1 MSTMSADRHPAA
13 APKSLSVSIVAL
25 LLLAAW
31 SPRVAA
37 HCQVPCG
44 IYDDEGRIAQ
54 LLEDTRTI
62 EKATASIQELAG
74 KSDAQSANQLTRWIN
89 TKEQHASHIITTVSE
104 YFLTQKVKPVSEG
117 SEGYDEYMS
126 HLAQHHAVMV
136 AAMKTK
142 QKVDPAVVTALR
154 QAIEAMAKH
163 YTQH

>member
-1 MSTMSADRHPAA
+1 MSAATRPFAA
-13 APKSLSVSIVAL
+13 SKPLTTWILGL

-31 SPRVAA
+31 SPRAAA

-44 IYDDEGRIAQ
+44 IYDDEGRIQ
-54 LLEDTRTI
+54 RMLEDTRTI

-89 TKEQHASHIITTVSE
+89 TKEQHASDIITIVAE
-104 YFLTQKVKPVSEG
+104 YFLTQKVKPVAEG
-117 SEGYDEYMS
+117 SEGYDAYLS
-126 HLAQHHAVMV
+126 HLAAHHAVMT

-142 QKVDPAVVTALR
+142 QKVDPAAVAALR